1 MPDIQEQLRLAQAKV
16 KALSSRRDQVIRD
29 AGIEEQKLQHLY
41 ESLRQLGVSDPE
53 ALSEDKLR
61 ELAALTQ
68 KDLEENLRGLADA
81 LAKGEALL
89 KEYENLQQG
98 A

>member
-1 MPDIQEQLRLAQAKV
+1 MPDTQEQLRLAQSRV
-16 KALSSRRDQVIRD
+16 KALSNRRDQVIRD

-41 ESLRQLGVSDPE
+41 DTLRQLGVSDPE
-53 ALSEDKLR
+53 ALSEEKLK

-68 KDLEENLRGLADA
+68 AQLEENLKGLSDA

-89 KEYENLQQG
+89 REYETLQQG
-98 A
+98 G

>member
-1 MPDIQEQLRLAQAKV
+1 MPDTQEQLRLAQSRV

-41 ESLRQLGVSDPE
+41 DTLRQLGVSDPE
-53 ALSEDKLR
+53 ALSEEKLK

-68 KDLEENLRGLADA
+68 AQLEENLKGLSDA

-89 KEYENLQQG
+89 REYETLQQG
-98 A
+98 G

>member
-1 MPDIQEQLRLAQAKV
+1 MPDTQEQLRLAQSRV

-41 ESLRQLGVSDPE
+41 DTLRQLGVSDPE
-53 ALSEDKLR
+53 ALSEDKLK

-68 KDLEENLRGLADA
+68 AQLEENLKGLSDA

-89 KEYENLQQG
+89 REYETLQQG
-98 A
+98 G